1 MRKSRRGFTLIEL
14 LVVVTLIG
22 ILALIALPKFTGT
35 RKKAYRSQMQADLRT
50 LVNSQEAYFDD
61 AGAYTDN
68 LSLLTF
74 NPTPTVT
81 IQILETNGSGWSA
94 KATHLNNTTLL
105 CGIYLGSVTPPPGLT
120 LPGEGVVGCN

>member
-1 MRKSRRGFTLIEL
+1 MRKGRRGFTLIEL

-61 AGAYTDN
+61 AGRQSRGLRESADRLAAAICAGREHGCHPECGE
-68 LSLLTF
+68 LSSRRSQRWADEVL
-74 NPTPTVT
+74 
-81 IQILETNGSGWSA
+81 
-94 KATHLNNTTLL
+94 
-105 CGIYLGSVTPPPGLT
+105 
-120 LPGEGVVGCN
+120 